1 MDHPN
6 NTGYN
11 ASLFAAGPTS
21 HASPA
26 GADVRSHKRKREGDI
41 AGYVRSSPW
50 LGSFTFASLPGAQ
63 DVPYSS
69 PGRTPS
75 LEEFDAYH
83 HAGQNALQG
92 TLPDPSHYD
101 PIHYPSPGPTI
112 RSNLSEACSALAPY
126 SPVTQ
131 PDYFSQSTAVA
142 PTPENVY
149 QTYDS
154 SINDFKVDDSPGGD
168 GFRAPGAPGMDHR
181 ADNYAHGPVTF
192 CDPMQSHTTLAISSP
207 SLSHPGDTSMS
218 SSYFHPQ
225 TYVFQPP
232 QSQLSVYGA
241 LHNSSLSEPNLHNS
255 RFPVPIDQTFG
266 YGRVETMQG
275 SEVNRAIMGPTDTS
289 MMVPVTSASG
299 YQQDHSLV
307 QQQPRWVEVVKDRG
321 DRVMK
326 EELMDDSD
334 FEDREVVPVSTP
346 LGGSY
351 EDLSHTLTESNM
363 GLAGSGNSDGA
374 KDALRRG
381 SVDKKKRGPLGE
393 DKRKAT
399 CDTRSMGACIR
410 CHNQRIRCHPNP
422 LEPHNRDAP
431 CQSCL
436 AFSKD
441 SKKTIHNI
449 PCIRDRII
457 GIRIFRAGGLNLT
470 KRFTHTQVVDVSD
483 QWGPTRRV
491 EMVQGLCNEPKVVVR
506 LCKEPIVLEVRRFH
520 PAPTD
525 INERRYVANGIPAVQ
540 PLQPFCLVNVES
552 AASQFN
558 HYITTNALHGLEEAV
573 EKSDEIVKRT
583 FAMIAA
589 KCRELTNMTED
600 KNNKKNK
607 EAKRQKD
614 QRELLI
620 NAVRLW
626 FAIRHGIGSAWL
638 DSSSDSAD
646 TLDMNPVYKDD
657 YPLYGRVDVPRMIV
671 AQFDSIRHERIY
683 KDLAPR
689 VLKLYEK
696 LITSGDMQNW
706 FIIYLVTFLF
716 LHQVSCIS
724 FDRYRR
730 VRDNSG
736 GRQQETRYGPIGPS
750 PNSPSEFVESAFVEE
765 VQHGGVVLLAY
776 WQYFKRADLMRL
788 QWDNRSET
796 KLSTL
801 EPEKAELLRWTVE
814 QLKSVD
820 PNTGRAKLDSIP
832 KTPAQGC
839 WEHELYWVSRMFDST
854 STRDSQWS
862 PPETFTRAKPSV
874 GREYTPPRPSQ
885 SP

>member
-6 NTGYN
+6 NAGYN
-11 ASLFAAGPTS
+11 ASLLAARPAS

-26 GADVRSHKRKREGDI
+26 GADIRSNKRKREGDFG
-41 AGYVRSSPW
+41 GYVRSFPGLSP
-50 LGSFTFASLPGAQ
+50 FTSASLPGAQ
-63 DVPYSS
+63 DAPYPF
-69 PGRTPS
+69 PGRNPS
-75 LEEFDAYH
+75 LEEFGAYY
-83 HAGQNALQG
+83 HAGQNASQSALPALQ
-92 TLPDPSHYD
+92 TRATTIQS
-101 PIHYPSPGPTI
+101 TI
-112 RSNLSEACSALAPY
+112 RPQAQQYGA
-126 SPVTQ
+126 T
-131 PDYFSQSTAVA
+131 SQKRAR
-142 PTPENVY
+142 PWLRIPR
-149 QTYDS
+149 
-154 SINDFKVDDSPGGD
+154 VDDPPGGD
-168 GFRAPGAPGMDHR
+168 GFRAPGASGMGHR
-181 ADNYAHGPVTF
+181 ADNYAHEPVTF
-192 CDPMQSHTTLAISSP
+192 CDPMQPHTTLVISSP
-207 SLSHPGDTSMS
+207 SLSHHGDKSMP
-218 SSYFHPQ
+218 SSYLHPQ
-225 TYVFQPP
+225 GHSHMTYVFQPP
-232 QSQLSVYGA
+232 QSQLNVYDA
-241 LHNSSLSEPNLHNS
+241 LNNTSLSEPNLHNS
-255 RFPVPIDQTFG
+255 RFSVPMDQTFA
-266 YGRVETMQG
+266 YGRVHAMQG
-275 SEVNRAIMGPTDTS
+275 SEVNRPIIAPTDTP
-289 MMVPVTSASG
+289 MMVPVTSSSG
-299 YQQDHSLV
+299 YQQDHSLI
-307 QQQPRWVEVVKDRG
+307 QQQPRWVEVVKDMG
-321 DRVMK
+321 DGTAK
-326 EELMDDSD
+326 EELVDDSD

-363 GLAGSGNSDGA
+363 GLAGTGNSDMA
-374 KDALRRG
+374 ENALRRG
-381 SVDKKKRGPLGE
+381 SLDKKKRGPLRE

-422 LEPHNRDAP
+422 SEPNNRDAP

-449 PCIRDRII
+449 PCIRDKII

-470 KRFTHTQVVDVSD
+470 KRFTHTQVVDIDKRD
-483 QWGPTRRV
+483 QWGPVRQV
-491 EMVQGLCNEPKVVVR
+491 MMVQGLCNEPKVVVP
-506 LCKEPIVLEVRRFH
+506 LCKAPIVLQVRRFN

-525 INERRYVANGIPAVQ
+525 INERRYVANGYPAVQ
-540 PLQPFCLVNVES
+540 PLQPFCLVNVEK
-552 AASQFN
+552 AAAQFN
-558 HYITTNALHGLEEAV
+558 SYINANAVHGLEEAV

-583 FAMIAA
+583 FAIIAEKCHELTKTTEDTNNKNDKDA
-589 KCRELTNMTED
+589 KC
-600 KNNKKNK
+600 
-607 EAKRQKD
+607 QKD
-614 QRELLI
+614 QGELLTS
-620 NAVRLW
+620 AVRLW

-638 DSSSDSAD
+638 EKSTDMAD
-646 TLDMNPVYKDD
+646 TLDMHPVYKDD

-683 KDLAPR
+683 KNLAPR

-696 LITSGDMQNW
+696 LITSSDMQNW
-706 FIIYLVTFLF
+706 FVIYLVTFLF

-736 GRQQETRYGPIGPS
+736 GTQQQTRYGPIAPGQD
-750 PNSPSEFVESAFVEE
+750 SPSEFVESAFVEE

-776 WQYFKRADLMRL
+776 WQYFKRTDLMCL
-788 QWDNRSET
+788 DWDKRVDT

-801 EPEKAELLRWTVE
+801 EPEQADLLWWTVE

-820 PNTGRAKLDSIP
+820 PNTGRTKLDSIP